1 MVRSKRIEVTS
12 QKRRVKR
19 HRCEQTKLRRSKRT
33 KAKRACSGSKPRRKS
48 RMRKRHHVGAGC
60 PFKQSGSGCGG
71 SHNNREQRGA
81 GCGGSHNNREQ
92 RGAGSG
98 CQLRQNGAA
107 RSLNLSQQRGG
118 RNCHC
123 NGTGNGSAHS
133 HNKKVSGTT
142 GKSWGYKKRNMGP
155 SPRIQ

>member
-1 MVRSKRIEVTS
+1 MVRSKRAINLER

-19 HRCEQTKLRRSKRT
+19 HGCEQTKLRRSKRT
-33 KAKRACSGSKPRRKS
+33 KAKRTCPGKPYTKS

-60 PFKQSGSGCGG
+60 PFKQSGS
-71 SHNNREQRGA
+71 

-155 SPRIQ
+155 APRIQ

>member
-48 RMRKRHHVGAGC
+48 RMRKSHHVGAGC
-60 PFKQSGSGCGG
+60 PFKQSGS
-71 SHNNREQRGA
+71 

>member
-1 MVRSKRIEVTS
+1 MVKSKRSISLEGTT
-12 QKRRVKR
+12 RRVKR
-19 HRCEQTKLRRSKRT
+19 HGCVEHTKLRRSKRT
-33 KAKRACSGSKPRRKS
+33 KAKRNCEGKPHTKS
-48 RMRKRHHVGAGC
+48 RMRKRHHVGAGSRC
-60 PFKQSGSGCGG
+60 SSYGQRGGYVCGG
-71 SHNNREQRGA
+71 RHNNK
-81 GCGGSHNNREQ
+81 EQ

-155 SPRIQ
+155 APRIQ

>member
-1 MVRSKRIEVTS
+1 MVRSKRSIELTTP
-12 QKRRVKR
+12 KRRVKR
-19 HRCEQTKLRRSKRT
+19 HGCVEHTKLRRSKRT
-33 KAKRACSGSKPRRKS
+33 KAKRTCDGKGTNHTKS
-48 RMRKRHHVGAGC
+48 RMRKRHHVGAG
-60 PFKQSGSGCGG
+60 SGCPH
-71 SHNNREQRGA
+71 S
-81 GCGGSHNNREQ
+81 Q

-155 SPRIQ
+155 APRIQ

>member
-1 MVRSKRIEVTS
+1 
-12 QKRRVKR
+12 
-19 HRCEQTKLRRSKRT
+19 
-33 KAKRACSGSKPRRKS
+33 
-48 RMRKRHHVGAGC
+48 MRKRHHVGAGSRC
-60 PFKQSGSGCGG
+60 SSYSQRGGYVCGG
-71 SHNNREQRGA
+71 RHNNKEQRG
-81 GCGGSHNNREQ
+81 GYVCGGRHNNKEQRGGYVCGGRHNNKEQ

-155 SPRIQ
+155 APRIQ